1 MLSQTE
7 NTEICTGARTDS
19 KGIYMKILIT
29 TDLYATKTNGV
40 VTSVK
45 NLWDELSHKGHD
57 VRILTLSDRP
67 RSRKEGSVYY
77 IRSMP
82 LGVYPGVRMP
92 LSYHHALIRELV
104 EWQPDII
111 HSQCEFFSYQFA
123 LYISKHTGAPIV
135 HTYHTM
141 YEQYAGYIVP
151 SERLGKRLAELL
163 TQKRLK
169 RVELIL
175 APTDKIK
182 QLLDSYELDKKI
194 CVVPSGIDLEQ
205 HKKQLPPDERSERRQ
220 ALGIADD
227 QHVLINLGRLGTEKN
242 PEELLRFFSSA
253 LAQDSSMTFLF
264 VGDGPAKS
272 QLESTANDL
281 GIADRVIF
289 TGMVDPSEVQ
299 DYYQLG
305 DIFVSASTSETQGLT
320 YIEAAA
326 NGLPLLCRKDPCL
339 DGVITPG
346 ENGYA
351 YTNEHE
357 FLDAVQAIIHDPDWC
372 EAAGQHSREK
382 AAAFDKKT
390 FGTAVEEIYHSVL
403 D

>member
-1 MLSQTE
+1 MLSSLE
-7 NTEICTGARTDS
+7 NNGICTRTDS
-19 KGIYMKILIT
+19 KGILMKILIT

-57 VRILTLSDRP
+57 VRILTLSDHP

-123 LYISKHTGAPIV
+123 LHISKHTGAPIV

-194 CVVPSGIDLEQ
+194 CVIPSGIDLEQ

-272 QLESTANDL
+272 QLESTANEL
-281 GIADRVIF
+281 GIADHVIF

-339 DGVITPG
+339 DGVLIEG
-346 ENGYA
+346 KNGYEYEA
-351 YTNEHE
+351 EQE
-357 FLDAVQAIIHDPDWC
+357 FCDLLDTILDNPDWC
-372 EAAGQHSREK
+372 HTAQAESQEIADT
-382 AAAFDKKT
+382 FDKTHFAEKIEDIYE
-390 FGTAVEEIYHSVL
+390 AVTG
-403 D
+403 